1 MIVSEA
7 LLGSGFF
14 IPEKSVPFR
23 LLESFQVSSKFED
36 GVTISLWERSLGG
49 LIKLPRYF
57 DRVKAAN
64 ITDRTAAGGSL
75 SFNILTD
82 YRDGQQDILDRF
94 SEYKDQGNTGFLV
107 VAPTGVGKTRIAIDI
122 VKRLGRTTLVVVPKS
137 DLLQQWYKE
146 LLLHTDIPK
155 ESIGLGEGGAIDW
168 SGKAVCIV
176 IADTLSKDRE
186 GDAFRHSF
194 GTVVFDEV
202 DRRIPAKTLNAV
214 MGLLPAK
221 YRVAITATPK
231 RRDGLDVLIDY
242 HVAQCKVISSFGKK
256 MPAHIYACNY
266 STPRML
272 YDNSSSGA
280 IQRRAILLKQLATD
294 KARNHL
300 IAMYVNKLV
309 GSGRRCA
316 VVSDRI
322 AHLKAIASI
331 LDEKYGFDK
340 EVVGFYTKSSTTEK
354 ERARAL
360 KSCQVIMATYG
371 LFGAGTNVPDL
382 SGLVLA
388 SPLVSVTQVVGRVE
402 RFIEGKKQP
411 VVIDII
417 DVKSPI
423 AKGWFNARL
432 REYTQ
437 RKLKVT
443 YNG

>member
-14 IPEKSVPFR
+14 IPENSIPVQ
-23 LLESFQVSSKFED
+23 LLESFQVSSRFED
-36 GVTISLWERSLGG
+36 GVTIPLWEKSLGG
-49 LIKLPRYF
+49 LVKLPRYF
-57 DRVKAAN
+57 DRVKAVN
-64 ITDRTAAGGSL
+64 ITDRTALGGTL
-75 SFNILTD
+75 SFNILTG
-82 YRDGQQDILDRF
+82 YREGQQDILDRF
-94 SEYKDQGNTGFLV
+94 TEYKNQGNTGFLV

-122 VKRLGRTTLVVVPKS
+122 VQRLGRTALIVVPKS

-155 ESIGLGEGGAIDW
+155 DAIGVGEGGSIDW
-168 SGKAVCIV
+168 VGKTVCIV

-186 GDAFRHSF
+186 GDTFRNSF
-194 GTVVFDEV
+194 GTIVFDEV

-214 MGLLPAK
+214 MGLLPAR

-242 HVAQCKVISSFGKK
+242 HVAQCKVISSFGEK

-272 YDNSSSGA
+272 YDSTSSGA
-280 IQRRAILLKQLATD
+280 IQRRAILLKQLTTD
-294 KARNHL
+294 NARNHF

-309 GSGRRCA
+309 TSGRRAA

-322 AHLKAIASI
+322 AHLKNIAKI
-331 LDEKYGFDK
+331 LDEKYGLGK

-354 ERARAL
+354 ERVRAL
-360 KSCQVIMATYG
+360 QSCQVIMATYG

-402 RFIEGKKQP
+402 RFVEGKKQP
-411 VVIDII
+411 VVIDIV

-432 REYTQ
+432 REYNQ